1 MRLWRPSVQEEV
13 NEELAFHVA
22 MRTRENIARG
32 MEPEAARAAALER
45 FGDIDGVV
53 AACRRLGTERER
65 EMHRTEYLSELR
77 QDIAFSWRQLAKAP
91 AFTVIAVLTLA
102 LGIGATTSIFS
113 ALYAVVLRPFP
124 YANPDRVVGIGEL
137 WRGNRGNVAVGNYAS
152 WRDETRSFESMAAI
166 QFSSFNFAEGDVPER
181 VVGARVSHQFFRV
194 FGVPA
199 ALGRTFTAEEDAPG
213 NETVVVLSHRL
224 WTRRFGADPRIVGQ
238 TVRMNGTPYGII
250 GVMPARF
257 DLTSDS
263 EELWVPI
270 AFTARRL
277 AMHDEHSYSVVG
289 RIKPGV
295 TLAQAQ
301 ADLDRVA
308 ASLRQRFPLDNAE
321 RGALATP
328 LAELIIGDYRS
339 RLYVLLGAVAC
350 VFLIACG
357 NVANL
362 VLARGAVRGK
372 EIAIRAALGA
382 RRGRIV
388 RQMLTESAVL
398 GLAGGVAGLLLAAW
412 GIRAL
417 VGASPDG
424 VPRLDQA
431 GVNGTVLAFALA
443 VSMVGS
449 LIFGVVPALR
459 AARAD
464 LQPMLKEGG
473 RGSGMGTPRDR
484 VRSVLIAA
492 EVALALT
499 LLTGAGLLIRTAI
512 HLQNVAPGFDP
523 RGVLTARIALPRAQY
538 GEHPTVS
545 TAYRRIVEELRQQP
559 GVLAAA
565 AVSQAP
571 LGGGGNSNGL
581 IPEGKAIVPEN
592 AFEAR
597 LRITTPEIFQTL
609 RVPLRRGRAFNDR
622 DAAGAPRVMIVS
634 ETLARQMW
642 GSEDPIGKRVI
653 CCEGGPEDPRWKT
666 VVGVVGDVRSR
677 GPAEDVRPEF
687 YLPIEQVPPEA
698 WDWIQRGMTLVA
710 RTDGDAAG
718 ITGALRAAVRAVDPS
733 LPLFNVAT
741 MPERMRA
748 STSESRFYT
757 MLLATL
763 GVVGVLLA
771 AVGIYG
777 IIAYF
782 VAQRSQEIG
791 IRIALGATS
800 SDVVRL
806 SAWHGLRPVLA
817 GVVVGIGSAWAAT
830 RLLQGVLRGVTPTD
844 PVTFACV
851 VALLL
856 VVALLASYIPARR
869 ATRVDPTRALQAT

>member
-22 MRTRENIARG
+22 MRTRENVARG

-53 AACRRLGTERER
+53 ATCRRLGTERER

-77 QDIAFSWRQLAKAP
+77 QDIVFSWRQLAKAP
-91 AFTVIAVLTLA
+91 AFTAIAVLTLA

-113 ALYAVVLRPFP
+113 ALYAVVLCPFP
-124 YANPDRVVGIGEL
+124 YANPDRVVGIAEL
-137 WRGNRGNVAVGNYAS
+137 WRGHRGNVAVGNYAS

-181 VVGARVSHQFFRV
+181 VVGARVSHQFFLV

-238 TVRMNGTPYGII
+238 TVRMNGTPYAII
-250 GVMPARF
+250 GVMPPRF

-328 LAELIIGDYRS
+328 LAELIIG
-339 RLYVLLGAVAC
+339 V
-350 VFLIACG
+350 
-357 NVANL
+357 
-362 VLARGAVRGK
+362 
-372 EIAIRAALGA
+372 
-382 RRGRIV
+382 
-388 RQMLTESAVL
+388 
-398 GLAGGVAGLLLAAW
+398 
-412 GIRAL
+412 
-417 VGASPDG
+417 
-424 VPRLDQA
+424 
-431 GVNGTVLAFALA
+431 
-443 VSMVGS
+443 
-449 LIFGVVPALR
+449 
-459 AARAD
+459 
-464 LQPMLKEGG
+464 
-473 RGSGMGTPRDR
+473 
-484 VRSVLIAA
+484 
-492 EVALALT
+492 
-499 LLTGAGLLIRTAI
+499 
-512 HLQNVAPGFDP
+512 
-523 RGVLTARIALPRAQY
+523 
-538 GEHPTVS
+538 
-545 TAYRRIVEELRQQP
+545 
-559 GVLAAA
+559 
-565 AVSQAP
+565 
-571 LGGGGNSNGL
+571 
-581 IPEGKAIVPEN
+581 
-592 AFEAR
+592 
-597 LRITTPEIFQTL
+597 
-609 RVPLRRGRAFNDR
+609 
-622 DAAGAPRVMIVS
+622 
-634 ETLARQMW
+634 
-642 GSEDPIGKRVI
+642 
-653 CCEGGPEDPRWKT
+653 
-666 VVGVVGDVRSR
+666 
-677 GPAEDVRPEF
+677 
-687 YLPIEQVPPEA
+687 
-698 WDWIQRGMTLVA
+698 
-710 RTDGDAAG
+710 
-718 ITGALRAAVRAVDPS
+718 LRAAVRAVDPS

-817 GVVVGIGSAWAAT
+817 GVVVGSVAPG
-830 RLLQGVLRGVTPTD
+830 RRRGC
-844 PVTFACV
+844 FRACC
-851 VALLL
+851 AG
-856 VVALLASYIPARR
+856 
-869 ATRVDPTRALQAT
+869 